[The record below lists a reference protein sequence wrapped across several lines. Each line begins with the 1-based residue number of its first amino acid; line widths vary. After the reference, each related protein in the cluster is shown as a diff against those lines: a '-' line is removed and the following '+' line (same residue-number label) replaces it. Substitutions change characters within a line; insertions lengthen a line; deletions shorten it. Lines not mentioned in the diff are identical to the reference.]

1 MFRFVP
7 HVQLSSSYNPW
18 LVTTSTR
25 TSLSIAQHKIRR
37 IPFFGVGQNRSP
49 KSDTASLQDFGTLL
63 FLHLRHYHHAWLIIA
78 QDFRMGSVVVEPGW
92 YPSNVYVPL
101 GHGPWGWQNY
111 RHLTPHGRIIN
122 TCTIKL
128 RIHEKLKNDKIRL
141 NVQPSSDCALLFGS
155 IILKAT

>member
-1 MFRFVP
+1 MRPTQCPVFSVMFRFVP

-37 IPFFGVGQNRSP
+37 IPFFGVGQNRRP

-63 FLHLRHYHHAWLIIA
+63 Y
-78 QDFRMGSVVVEPGW
+78 FRMGSVVVEPGW
-92 YPSNVYVPL
+92 YPSSVYVPL

-111 RHLTPHGRIIN
+111 RPLTPHGRIFNICIMMFQRN
-122 TCTIKL
+122 
-128 RIHEKLKNDKIRL
+128 
-141 NVQPSSDCALLFGS
+141 P
-155 IILKAT
+155 